1 VLGKRRQRVIAAGAV
16 LVIIG
21 VVVTALIVTSV
32 SGNRRQIS
40 GTSTSTS
47 ATTTTG
53 ASGTTQPHVPP
64 GWKAHK
70 VGIAMVA
77 VPNGWRST
85 TTGVGGIT
93 LASWSP
99 GHPAP
104 GALPSRCVVQERPQ
118 WLITFLHSPNDWAG
132 ALRRDLADI
141 KAETTQ
147 EAGPVTI
154 TDEHPIRVRGA
165 LGALGFDAIVSDRSS
180 TTDPRLQSSDLL
192 AALPNGTEVHVFCS
206 GALGTLPT
214 HLSDGVESTTLGS
227 AQR

>member
-1 VLGKRRQRVIAAGAV
+1 VLGKRRKVIAVAV
-16 LVIIG
+16 ALVIVG
-21 VVVTALIVTSV
+21 VIVIALIVTST
-32 SGNRRQIS
+32 SGTRRQTS
-40 GTSTSTS
+40 GTSTST
-47 ATTTTG
+47 TTASG
-53 ASGTTQPHVPP
+53 ASGTPQPHVPP
-64 GWKAHK
+64 GWKAQK

-77 VPNGWRST
+77 VPDGWRSI

-99 GHPAP
+99 GRSAR

-118 WLITFLHSPNDWAG
+118 WLISFLHSPNDWAG

-147 EAGPVTI
+147 EVGPVTI

-165 LGALGFDAIVSDRSS
+165 LGALGFDAVVSDSSS
-180 TTDPRLQSSDLL
+180 TADPRLQSSDLL